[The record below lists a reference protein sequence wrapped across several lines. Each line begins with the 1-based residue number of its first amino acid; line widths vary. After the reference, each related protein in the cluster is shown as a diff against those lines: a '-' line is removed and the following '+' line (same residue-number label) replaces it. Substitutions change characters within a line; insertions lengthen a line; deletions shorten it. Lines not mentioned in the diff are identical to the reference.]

1 MVFARF
7 RRSLTS
13 AAPTRTTLTSRVFC
27 IPKIDIA
34 NSLWWFV
41 VPGRISSISL
51 NEREIRYKK
60 RDECQMFF
68 STPFHPTPQQQ
79 KRQCAARGDDHLSWH
94 CRDDC
99 LDVHESI
106 CRAYQKSFAIIWRRD
121 IIPSSAL
128 EWQGA

>member
-13 AAPTRTTLTSRVFC
+13 ATLPPTPHKRTRGVFC

-51 NEREIRYKK
+51 NERKFGIK
-60 RDECQMFF
+60 RGMNVKCF
-68 STPFHPTPQQQ
+68 SPSFHLISQRATQT
-79 KRQCAARGDDHLSWH
+79 RQCAARGDDHLSWH

-106 CRAYQKSFAIIWRRD
+106 CRAYQKSFAISLLVLWSD
-121 IIPSSAL
+121 KGL
-128 EWQGA
+128 T